1 MRTMAAVALLLL
13 VSLLAAAAAATSNT
27 PDSVHKE
34 RSEEETRRIFL
45 EWKAELGKT
54 YSSIAEEE
62 RAYDM
67 FKRHLRDIDQEW
79 HDDGYSAWSWDR
91 ERSEEETRR
100 IFMEWKA
107 MNGKI
112 YSSIDH
118 EEHRYAIFKDAL
130 RQVDRNNA
138 GYAIGSD
145 TNHQGINGFTDL
157 TEEEYNTVC
166 SGFFPKGFE
175 PSPAELRRVAE
186 IQERLRLVYAPPS
199 LWAAY

>member
-1 MRTMAAVALLLL
+1 MRTMAAAALLLL
-13 VSLLAAAAAATSNT
+13 VSLLAAAAAAMSNT
-27 PDSVHKE
+27 TGSMHKE

-54 YSSIAEEE
+54 YSSVAEEE
-62 RAYDM
+62 RGYDM
-67 FKRHLRDIDQEW
+67 FKHRLRDIGQGW
-79 HDDGYSAWSWDR
+79 HEDGYSAWSWGR

-100 IFMEWKA
+100 IFAEWKA
-107 MNGKI
+107 TNDEI

-130 RQVDRNNA
+130 RQVDWNNA
-138 GYAIGSD
+138 GYAIGVD
-145 TNHQGINGFTDL
+145 TNHQGINRFTDL
-157 TEEEYNTVC
+157 TEEESNAVC
-166 SGFFPKGFE
+166 SGFIPEGFE

-199 LWAAY
+199 LWAY

>member
-1 MRTMAAVALLLL
+1 MRTMALLLL
-13 VSLLAAAAAATSNT
+13 VSLLAAATSNT
-27 PDSVHKE
+27 SDNVHNE

-54 YSSIAEEE
+54 YSSLAEEE

-67 FKRHLRDIDQEW
+67 FKHRLHDIDQWW
-79 HDDGYSAWSWDR
+79 HKSGYSAWSWDR

-100 IFMEWKA
+100 IFAEWMA
-107 MNGKI
+107 TNDKI

-138 GYAIGSD
+138 GYALGVD

-157 TEEEYNTVC
+157 SLEEFNVVC
-166 SGFFPKGFE
+166 SGFIPEGFE
-175 PSPAELRRVAE
+175 PSPADLRRDAE

-199 LWAAY
+199 LWAH

>member
-1 MRTMAAVALLLL
+1 MEAAALLLL
-13 VSLLAAAAAATSNT
+13 VSLLAAAAATSNT
-27 PDSVHKE
+27 SDNMRKE
-34 RSEEETRRIFL
+34 RSEEETRRIFK

-54 YSSIAEEE
+54 YSSVSEEE
-62 RAYDM
+62 RTHDM
-67 FKRHLRDIDQEW
+67 FRHRLGDIDQGW
-79 HDDGYSAWSWDR
+79 HEDGYSAWSWDR

-107 MNGKI
+107 MNEKI

-138 GYAIGSD
+138 GYAIGVD

-157 TEEEYNTVC
+157 TEEEFSVVC
-166 SGFFPKGFE
+166 SGFILEGFE

-199 LWAAY
+199 LWAY

>member
-1 MRTMAAVALLLL
+1 MAAVALLLL
-13 VSLLAAAAAATSNT
+13 VSLLAAAAATSNT
-27 PDSVHKE
+27 SDSVHKE
-34 RSEEETRRIFL
+34 RSEEETRRIFV

-54 YSSIAEEE
+54 YSSVAEEE

-67 FKRHLRDIDQEW
+67 FKHRLRAIDQGW
-79 HDDGYSAWSWDR
+79 HEDGYSAWSWDR

-107 MNGKI
+107 MNGKT

-130 RQVDRNNA
+130 HGVDRNNA
-138 GYAIGSD
+138 GYAIGVD

-157 TEEEYNTVC
+157 TEEEFSIVC
-166 SGFFPKGFE
+166 CGFIPEGFE

-199 LWAAY
+199 LWAY